1 MAISA
6 QVFTP
11 YFAAEVPAQTF
22 SILVHDVNTG
32 ADYTI
37 PWVYTGGLYYCR
49 GAIFSPVD
57 FGTEFVGVLNNYGT
71 SGAIDAAAFLAAFGT
86 WTWVVTGPN
95 NAIGFSAYVQ
105 NTGNQF
111 YFDQVPPYTLS
122 CGIEFLGLQ
131 FTMYSTPAGGSGPQ
145 RLAAVLF
152 PAATWFPQVRA
163 NDLGLLPSPAQ
174 VSYSPLTADGSIAV
188 VNMSPSPATLP
199 VWWTLYLD
207 GTIGVHGARMQF
219 YRTSKPAWAAAIGV
233 ATGAPYCAL
242 DYPGGW
248 WSLAVLGVP
257 FIIGDQAVA
266 AQYVGAL
273 RIHAGPECPE
283 GMDPIRGLRAP
294 TVSITGAAG
303 GRRDLRLA
311 FLYSGGIFGG
321 SPY

>member
-1 MAISA
+1 MPISA

-22 SILVHDVNTG
+22 SIKIRDVPN
-32 ADYTI
+32 AVDYTI
-37 PWVYTGGLYYCR
+37 PAWVYGGGLYYVR
-49 GAIFSPVD
+49 GGGSDD
-57 FGTEFVGVLNNYGT
+57 FGTAFAATLNAYAT
-71 SGAIDAAAFLAAFGT
+71 SSLFGLPAAFLAAFGT
-86 WTWVVTGPN
+86 WSWTVTAAN
-95 NAIGFSAYVQ
+95 NAKGFTAYLQ
-105 NTGNQF
+105 ATGNRF
-111 YFDQVPPYTLS
+111 YFPS
-122 CGIEFLGLQ
+122 SGFGIDGIQFLGLNWDLASVDVSGDERLLSQ
-131 FTMYSTPAGGSGPQ
+131 F
-145 RLAAVLF
+145 F

-219 YRTSKPAWAAAIGV
+219 YRTAKPAWAAAIGV

-257 FIIGDQAVA
+257 FIIGDQAVSG
-266 AQYVGAL
+266 QYVGAL

-311 FLYSGGIFGG
+311 FLYSGGLSGG

>member
-11 YFAAEVPAQTF
+11 YFAAEVPAQNF
-22 SILVHDVNTG
+22 SFNIRSLNSG
-32 ADYTI
+32 ANYPVT
-37 PWVYTGGLYYCR
+37 WNYTGGLYYCR
-49 GAIFSPVD
+49 GGGIFAD
-57 FGTEFVGVLNNYGT
+57 FGTAFAARLNAY
-71 SGAIDAAAFLAAFGT
+71 AATIPGSAFLGAFGF
-86 WTWVVTGPN
+86 WSWVVTGAS
-95 NAIGFSAYVQ
+95 NATGFAAYLQ
-105 NTGNQF
+105 CTIDQFEFTTGADLVK
-111 YFDQVPPYTLS
+111 YLGLELLVDAIVVPPPPASPT
-122 CGIEFLGLQ
+122 GWGLNA
-131 FTMYSTPAGGSGPQ
+131 T
-145 RLAAVLF
+145 RF

-174 VSYSPLTADGSIAV
+174 VSFSPLTADGSIAV

-257 FIIGDQAVA
+257 FIIGDQAVSG
-266 AQYVGAL
+266 QYVGAL

-311 FLYSGGIFGG
+311 FLYSGGLSGG

>member
-11 YFAAEVPAQTF
+11 YFAAEVPAQNF
-22 SILVHDVNTG
+22 SFTIRDVTNSLNYPVT
-32 ADYTI
+32 
-37 PWVYTGGLYYCR
+37 WNYTGGFYYCR
-49 GAIFSPVD
+49 GGGIFAD
-57 FGTEFVGVLNNYGT
+57 FGTAFAAALNAYAATGP
-71 SGAIDAAAFLAAFGT
+71 GAAFLAAFGT
-86 WTWVVTGPN
+86 WSWTVTGASN
-95 NAIGFSAYVQ
+95 SIGFSAYLRSTINEFEFIAGADLVK
-105 NTGNQF
+105 
-111 YFDQVPPYTLS
+111 YL
-122 CGIEFLGLQ
+122 GIELLVNAVVFPPP
-131 FTMYSTPAGGSGPQ
+131 PASPTGWALYASQ
-145 RLAAVLF
+145 F

-174 VSYSPLTADGSIAV
+174 VSYSALTADGSIAV
-188 VNMSPSPATLP
+188 VNMSPSPANLP

-207 GTIGVHGARMQF
+207 GTIGVHGARMQR
-219 YRTSKPAWAAAIGV
+219 YRTAKPAWAASIGV

-248 WSLAVLGVP
+248 WSLAVLGVS
-257 FIIGDQAVA
+257 FIVGDQAVSA
-266 AQYVGAL
+266 EYVGAL

-311 FLYSGGIFGG
+311 FLYTGGLFGG
-321 SPY
+321 GPY

>member
-22 SILVHDVNTG
+22 SIKIRDVTAGVNY
-32 ADYTI
+32 DFD
-37 PWVYTGGLYYCR
+37 WVYSGGRYYCR
-49 GAIFSPVD
+49 GGGSNVD
-57 FGTEFVGVLNNYGT
+57 FGTAYADALNAYGLT
-71 SGAIDAAAFLAAFGT
+71 GPGAAFGAAFGT
-86 WTWVVTGPN
+86 WSWVVTGAVN
-95 NAIGFSAYVQ
+95 SIGFAGYLQ
-105 NTGNQF
+105 ATGNRF
-111 YFDQVPPYTLS
+111 YFRVAGYGFD
-122 CGIEFLGLQ
+122 GIQFLGLDWDLA
-131 FTMYSTPAGGSGPQ
+131 SVNVSGDERLGS
-145 RLAAVLF
+145 VYF

-188 VNMSPSPATLP
+188 VNMSPSPASLP
-199 VWWTLYLD
+199 EWWTLYLD
-207 GTIGVHGARMQF
+207 GTIGVHGARMQR
-219 YRTSKPAWAAAIGV
+219 YRTAKAAWAAAIGV
-233 ATGAPYCAL
+233 AQYAPYCAL

-257 FIIGDQAVA
+257 FIVGDQAVSG
-266 AQYVGAL
+266 QFVGAL

-294 TVSITGAAG
+294 TVSVTGAAG
-303 GRRDLRLA
+303 GKRDLRLA
-311 FLYSGGIFGG
+311 FLYTGDVQGG

>member
-22 SILVHDVNTG
+22 AISIHDVT
-32 ADYTI
+32 A
-37 PWVYTGGLYYCR
+37 GGDFSFTWAYSGGSFYCR
-49 GAIFSPVD
+49 GGSASVD
-57 FGTEFVGVLNNYGT
+57 FGAAY
-71 SGAIDAAAFLAAFGT
+71 AAALNAYAATGPGATFLTRFGT
-86 WTWVVTGPN
+86 WSWVVTGAVNSIGFAGYLQATGNRFYFNAP
-95 NAIGFSAYVQ
+95 AIGAPS
-105 NTGNQF
+105 
-111 YFDQVPPYTLS
+111 D
-122 CGIEFLGLQ
+122 GIEFLGLDWNL
-131 FTMYSTPAGGSGPQ
+131 SSVDVSGNERLGS
-145 RLAAVLF
+145 VYF

-188 VNMSPSPATLP
+188 VAMSPSPAALP
-199 VWWTLYLD
+199 EWWTLYLD
-207 GTIGVHGARMQF
+207 GTIGVHGARMQR
-219 YRTSKPAWAAAIGV
+219 YRTAKPAWAASIGV
-233 ATGAPYCAL
+233 ATAAPYCAL

-257 FIIGDQAVA
+257 FIIGDQAVSG
-266 AQYVGAL
+266 QYVGKL

-303 GRRDLRLA
+303 GKRDLRLA
-311 FLYSGGIFGG
+311 FLYSGDLAGG

>member
-22 SILVHDVNTG
+22 NFTIVDLNTS
-32 ADYTI
+32 ATYSKS
-37 PWVYTGGLYYCR
+37 WVYAGGLYYCR
-49 GAIFSPVD
+49 GGGIFAD
-57 FGTEFVGVLNNYGT
+57 FG
-71 SGAIDAAAFLAAFGT
+71 AAFAARLNTIAAGDALFLLAFGT
-86 WTWVVTGPN
+86 WSWSAIPL
-95 NAIGFSAYVQ
+95 NAIGFRGRLKSTIHA
-105 NTGNQF
+105 F
-111 YFDQVPPYTLS
+111 
-122 CGIEFLGLQ
+122 EFSVGSDLLKYLGLE
-131 FTMYSTPAGGSGPQ
+131 TGVNSIPVTGGEAIEASQ
-145 RLAAVLF
+145 F

-174 VSYSPLTADGSIAV
+174 VSYSALTADGSIAI
-188 VNMSPSPATLP
+188 VNMSPSPANLP

-207 GTIGVHGARMQF
+207 GTIGVHGARMQR
-219 YRTSKPAWAAAIGV
+219 YRTAKPAWAASIGV
-233 ATGAPYCAL
+233 ATGAAYCAL

-257 FIIGDQAVA
+257 FIIGDQAVTA
-266 AQYVGAL
+266 EYVGAL

-311 FLYSGGIFGG
+311 FLYTGGLFGG
-321 SPY
+321 GPY

>member
-22 SILVHDVNTG
+22 TFTRLDNSTSTPY
-32 ADYTI
+32 AKS
-37 PWVYTGGLYYCR
+37 WVYTGGLYYCR
-49 GAIFSPVD
+49 DGGIFAD
-57 FGTEFVGVLNNYGT
+57 FGAAFAARLNTIAAG
-71 SGAIDAAAFLAAFGT
+71 DAPFLAAFGS
-86 WTWVVTGPN
+86 WSWSAAPL
-95 NAIGFSAYVQ
+95 NAIGLQ
-105 NTGNQF
+105 GKLKC
-111 YFDQVPPYTLS
+111 TLNPFAFVAGS
-122 CGIEFLGLQ
+122 DLLKYLGLEVGP
-131 FTMYSTPAGGSGPQ
+131 SSIPVSGDEV
-145 RLAAVLF
+145 LEAAQF

-188 VNMSPSPATLP
+188 VNMSPSPANLP

-207 GTIGVHGARMQF
+207 GTIGVHGARMQR
-219 YRTSKPAWAAAIGV
+219 YRTAKPAWAASIGV
-233 ATGAPYCAL
+233 ATDAPYCPL

-257 FIIGDQAVA
+257 FIVGDQAVS

-311 FLYSGGIFGG
+311 FLYTGGLFGG
-321 SPY
+321 GPY

>member
-22 SILVHDVNTG
+22 VISIHDVTSPANFNFSW
-32 ADYTI
+32 AYS
-37 PWVYTGGLYYCR
+37 GGCYYCR
-49 GAIFSPVD
+49 GGAYGVD
-57 FGTEFVGVLNNYGT
+57 FGTAYADALNAYGLT
-71 SGAIDAAAFLAAFGT
+71 VPGAGFATAFGT
-86 WTWVVTGPN
+86 WSWVVTGAVN
-95 NAIGFSAYVQ
+95 SIGFAGYLQ
-105 NTGNQF
+105 ATGHRF
-111 YFDQVPPYTLS
+111 YFNAPSIGAPSD
-122 CGIEFLGLQ
+122 GIEFLGLDWD
-131 FTMYSTPAGGSGPQ
+131 SASVDVSGNERLGS
-145 RLAAVLF
+145 VYF

-207 GTIGVHGARMQF
+207 GTIGVHGARMQY
-219 YRTSKPAWAAAIGV
+219 YRTAKPAWAAAIGV
-233 ATGAPYCAL
+233 AQYARYCAL

-257 FIIGDQAVA
+257 FIIGDQAVSG
-266 AQYVGAL
+266 QYVGAL

-311 FLYSGGIFGG
+311 FLYSGGDIGG

>member
-22 SILVHDVNTG
+22 NF
-32 ADYTI
+32 TI
-37 PWVYTGGLYYCR
+37 RNVSTATNYPVTWNYTGGRYYLR
-49 GAIFSPVD
+49 GGGILPD
-57 FGTEFVGVLNNYGT
+57 FGTAFAAALNTYAATIPG
-71 SGAIDAAAFLAAFGT
+71 AAFLASFGT
-86 WTWVVTGPN
+86 WSWTVTGASN
-95 NAIGFSAYVQ
+95 SIGFSAYLKC
-105 NTGNQF
+105 
-111 YFDQVPPYTLS
+111 TLDEFEFIAGS
-122 CGIEFLGLQ
+122 DLVKYLGIELFVNSVALPAP
-131 FTMYSTPAGGSGPQ
+131 STDWALYAS
-145 RLAAVLF
+145 RF

-188 VNMSPSPATLP
+188 VNMSPSPASLP
-199 VWWTLYLD
+199 EWWTLYLD
-207 GTIGVHGARMQF
+207 GTIGVHGARMQR
-219 YRTSKPAWAAAIGV
+219 YRTAKAAWAAAIGV

-257 FIIGDQAVA
+257 FIVGDQAVSG
-266 AQYVGAL
+266 QFVGAL

-294 TVSITGAAG
+294 TVSVTGAAG

-311 FLYSGGIFGG
+311 FLYSGGLTGG

>member
-22 SILVHDVNTG
+22 NFDILDVV
-32 ADYTI
+32 ASVPYSVS
-37 PWVYTGGLYYCR
+37 WVYPGGKYYCR
-49 GAIFSPVD
+49 GALPVD
-57 FGTEFVGVLNNYGT
+57 FGIAFAARLNAYAT
-71 SGAIDAAAFLAAFGT
+71 TDPAFLAAFGT
-86 WTWVVTGPN
+86 WSWTITGAS
-95 NAIGFSAYVQ
+95 NAIGFSAYLQ
-105 NTGNQF
+105 ATGAAF
-111 YFDQVPPYTLS
+111 GFLAGPSSDGLKY
-122 CGIEFLGLQ
+122 LGLE
-131 FTMYSTPAGGSGPQ
+131 AGLISIPSGGDE
-145 RLAAVLF
+145 RLEASQF

-188 VNMSPSPATLP
+188 VNMSPSPASLP
-199 VWWTLYLD
+199 EWWTLYLD
-207 GTIGVHGARMQF
+207 GTIGVHGARMQR
-219 YRTSKPAWAAAIGV
+219 YRTAKPAWAAAIGV

-248 WSLAVLGVP
+248 WSLSVLGVP
-257 FIIGDQAVA
+257 FIVGDQAVSG
-266 AQYVGAL
+266 QFVGAL

-294 TVSITGAAG
+294 TVSVTGAAG

-311 FLYSGGIFGG
+311 FLYSGGLTGG

>member
-22 SILVHDVNTG
+22 NFTILDNSTSTPY
-32 ADYTI
+32 AKS
-37 PWVYTGGLYYCR
+37 WVYTGGLYYCR
-49 GAIFSPVD
+49 GGVVSAD
-57 FGTEFVGVLNNYGT
+57 FGAAFAARLNT
-71 SGAIDAAAFLAAFGT
+71 IASGDGAFLAAFGT
-86 WTWVVTGPN
+86 WSWSAAPL
-95 NAIGFSAYVQ
+95 NAIGLQGKLKSTVHAFGFTAGSDLLKY
-105 NTGNQF
+105 
-111 YFDQVPPYTLS
+111 
-122 CGIEFLGLQ
+122 LGLE
-131 FTMYSTPAGGSGPQ
+131 TGVNSIPVTGGEAIEASQ
-145 RLAAVLF
+145 F

-188 VNMSPSPATLP
+188 VNMSPSPANLP

-207 GTIGVHGARMQF
+207 GTIGVHGARMQR
-219 YRTSKPAWAAAIGV
+219 YRTAKPAWAASIGV
-233 ATGAPYCAL
+233 ATDAPYCPL

-257 FIIGDQAVA
+257 FIVGDQAVS

-303 GRRDLRLA
+303 GKRDLRLA
-311 FLYSGGIFGG
+311 FLYTGGLFGG
-321 SPY
+321 GPY

>member
-11 YFAAEVPAQTF
+11 YFAAEVPAQNF
-22 SILVHDVNTG
+22 SFNIRSLSGGGVFPVTWN
-32 ADYTI
+32 
-37 PWVYTGGLYYCR
+37 YTGGLYYCR
-49 GAIFSPVD
+49 GGGIFAD
-57 FGTEFVGVLNNYGT
+57 FGTGL
-71 SGAIDAAAFLAAFGT
+71 AAALNAYAVSGPGAAFGAAFGF
-86 WTWVVTGPN
+86 WTWVVTGASN
-95 NAIGFSAYVQ
+95 SIGFSAYLKCTLDEFEFT
-105 NTGNQF
+105 TGADLVK
-111 YFDQVPPYTLS
+111 YL
-122 CGIEFLGLQ
+122 GIELLADAIPLPAP
-131 FTMYSTPAGGSGPQ
+131 STDWALYAS
-145 RLAAVLF
+145 RF

-207 GTIGVHGARMQF
+207 GTIGVHGARMQY
-219 YRTSKPAWAAAIGV
+219 YRTAKPAWAAAIGV

-266 AQYVGAL
+266 GEYVGAL

-311 FLYSGGIFGG
+311 FLYSGGLFGG

>member
-22 SILVHDVNTG
+22 NFTINDNSTG
-32 ADYTI
+32 TPYSKT
-37 PWVYTGGLYYCR
+37 WVYNGGLYYCR
-49 GAIFSPVD
+49 GGGIFAD
-57 FGTEFVGVLNNYGT
+57 FGAAFAARLNTIAAG
-71 SGAIDAAAFLAAFGT
+71 DALFLAAFGFWSWSAAPLNAFGLQGKLKCT
-86 WTWVVTGPN
+86 VNSFGFLTGSDLLKYLGLETGVNSIPVTG
-95 NAIGFSAYVQ
+95 GEELEAYQ
-105 NTGNQF
+105 
-111 YFDQVPPYTLS
+111 
-122 CGIEFLGLQ
+122 
-131 FTMYSTPAGGSGPQ
+131 
-145 RLAAVLF
+145 F

-199 VWWTLYLD
+199 EWWTLYLD
-207 GTIGVHGARMQF
+207 GTIGVHGARMQR
-219 YRTSKPAWAAAIGV
+219 YRTAKAAWAASIGV

-257 FIIGDQAVA
+257 FLVGDQAVA
-266 AQYVGAL
+266 AEYVGKL

-303 GRRDLRLA
+303 GKRDLRLA
-311 FLYSGGIFGG
+311 FLYSGGLFGG
-321 SPY
+321 GAY

>member
-11 YFAAEVPAQTF
+11 YFAAEVPAQNF
-22 SILVHDVNTG
+22 SF
-32 ADYTI
+32 TI
-37 PWVYTGGLYYCR
+37 RNVSTATNFPVTWNYTGGLYYCR
-49 GAIFSPVD
+49 GGAIFAD
-57 FGTEFVGVLNNYGT
+57 FGTAFAAALNAYAATIPG
-71 SGAIDAAAFLAAFGT
+71 AAFLTNFGF
-86 WTWVVTGPN
+86 WSWVVTGASN
-95 NAIGFSAYVQ
+95 SIGFSAYLKSTVDEFEFVA
-105 NTGNQF
+105 GSALVK
-111 YFDQVPPYTLS
+111 YL
-122 CGIEFLGLQ
+122 GIELLVNSVSFPAPSTDWGLYASQ
-131 FTMYSTPAGGSGPQ
+131 
-145 RLAAVLF
+145 F

-188 VNMSPSPATLP
+188 VNMSPSPANLP

-207 GTIGVHGARMQF
+207 GTIGVHGARMQR
-219 YRTSKPAWAAAIGV
+219 YRTAKPAWAASIGV
-233 ATGAPYCAL
+233 ATDAPYCPL

-248 WSLAVLGVP
+248 WSLSVLGVP

-283 GMDPIRGLRAP
+283 GMDPIRGLRSP

-311 FLYSGGIFGG
+311 FLYTGGLFGG
-321 SPY
+321 GPY

>member
-6 QVFTP
+6 QVFFP

-22 SILVHDVNTG
+22 SISIHDVTAG
-32 ADYTI
+32 GDFTVT
-37 PWVYTGGLYYCR
+37 WVYTGGCYYCR
-49 GAIFSPVD
+49 GGSSAVD
-57 FGTEFVGVLNNYGT
+57 FG
-71 SGAIDAAAFLAAFGT
+71 AAFAARLNAYAATNATFLARFGT
-86 WTWVVTGPN
+86 WSWVVTGAVN
-95 NAIGFSAYVQ
+95 SIGFAAYLQ
-105 NTGNQF
+105 ATGNRF
-111 YFDQVPPYTLS
+111 YFNVPGIGGPS
-122 CGIEFLGLQ
+122 DGIEFLGLDWNL
-131 FTMYSTPAGGSGPQ
+131 SSVDVSGNERLGS
-145 RLAAVLF
+145 VYF

-188 VNMSPSPATLP
+188 VAMSPSPATLP
-199 VWWTLYLD
+199 EWWTLYLD
-207 GTIGVHGARMQF
+207 GTIGVHGARMQR
-219 YRTSKPAWAAAIGV
+219 YRTAKPAWAAAIGV
-233 ATGAPYCAL
+233 ATDAPYCPL

-257 FIIGDQAVA
+257 FIIGDQAVSG
-266 AQYVGAL
+266 QYVGAL

-294 TVSITGAAG
+294 TVSVTGAAG

-311 FLYSGGIFGG
+311 FLYSGGVAGG

>member
-22 SILVHDVNTG
+22 NF
-32 ADYTI
+32 TI
-37 PWVYTGGLYYCR
+37 FDNSTSTPYAKSWVYTGGLYYCR
-49 GAIFSPVD
+49 GGGIFAD
-57 FGTEFVGVLNNYGT
+57 FGAAFAARLNTIAAG
-71 SGAIDAAAFLAAFGT
+71 DAAFLAAFGSWSWSAIPLNAYGLQGKLKCT
-86 WTWVVTGPN
+86 INPFAFLTG
-95 NAIGFSAYVQ
+95 ADLCKY
-105 NTGNQF
+105 
-111 YFDQVPPYTLS
+111 
-122 CGIEFLGLQ
+122 LGLEVGP
-131 FTMYSTPAGGSGPQ
+131 SSVPVSGDE
-145 RLAAVLF
+145 VLEASQF

-174 VSYSPLTADGSIAV
+174 VSYSALTADGSIAV
-188 VNMSPSPATLP
+188 VNMSPSPANLP

-207 GTIGVHGARMQF
+207 GTIGVHGARMQR
-219 YRTSKPAWAAAIGV
+219 YRTAKPAWAASIGV

-257 FIIGDQAVA
+257 FIIGDQAVSA
-266 AQYVGAL
+266 EYVGAL

-303 GRRDLRLA
+303 GKRDLRLA
-311 FLYSGGIFGG
+311 FLYTGGLFGG
-321 SPY
+321 GPY

>member
-11 YFAAEVPAQTF
+11 YFAAEVPAQNF
-22 SILVHDVNTG
+22 SF
-32 ADYTI
+32 TI
-37 PWVYTGGLYYCR
+37 RNVSTATNYPVTWNYTGGLYYCR
-49 GAIFSPVD
+49 GGGIFAD
-57 FGTEFVGVLNNYGT
+57 FGTAFAAALNAYAATGP
-71 SGAIDAAAFLAAFGT
+71 GAAFLAAFGS
-86 WTWVVTGPN
+86 WSWVVTGASN
-95 NAIGFSAYVQ
+95 SIGFSAYLKC
-105 NTGNQF
+105 
-111 YFDQVPPYTLS
+111 TLD
-122 CGIEFLGLQ
+122 EFEFTAGADLVKYLGLELLVNAVALPAP
-131 FTMYSTPAGGSGPQ
+131 STDWALYASQ
-145 RLAAVLF
+145 F

-188 VNMSPSPATLP
+188 VNMSPSPASLP

-207 GTIGVHGARMQF
+207 GTIGVHGARMQR
-219 YRTSKPAWAAAIGV
+219 YRTAKPAWAASIGV

-283 GMDPIRGLRAP
+283 GMDPIRGLRSP

-303 GRRDLRLA
+303 GKRDLRLA
-311 FLYSGGIFGG
+311 FLYTGGLFGG
-321 SPY
+321 GPY

>member
-22 SILVHDVNTG
+22 VISIHDVTSPANFNFS
-32 ADYTI
+32 
-37 PWVYTGGLYYCR
+37 WVYGGGLYYVR
-49 GAIFSPVD
+49 GGGSDD
-57 FGTEFVGVLNNYGT
+57 FGTGY
-71 SGAIDAAAFLAAFGT
+71 AAALNAYAATGPGAAFGAAFGT
-86 WTWVVTGPN
+86 WTWVVTAAN
-95 NAIGFSAYVQ
+95 NAKGFTAYLQ
-105 NTGNQF
+105 ASGNRF
-111 YFDQVPPYTLS
+111 YFNS
-122 CGIEFLGLQ
+122 SGFGIDGIQFLGLEWDLA
-131 FTMYSTPAGGSGPQ
+131 SVDDSGDE
-145 RLAAVLF
+145 RLFSVYF

-207 GTIGVHGARMQF
+207 GTIGVHGARMQY
-219 YRTSKPAWAAAIGV
+219 YRTSKPAWAASIGV

-311 FLYSGGIFGG
+311 FLYSGGLFGG

>member
-22 SILVHDVNTG
+22 VISIHDVTSPANFNFS
-32 ADYTI
+32 
-37 PWVYTGGLYYCR
+37 WVYGGGLYYVR
-49 GAIFSPVD
+49 GGGSDD
-57 FGTEFVGVLNNYGT
+57 FGTGY
-71 SGAIDAAAFLAAFGT
+71 AAALNAYAATGPGAAFGAAFGT
-86 WTWVVTGPN
+86 WSWTVTAAN
-95 NAIGFSAYVQ
+95 NAKGFTAYLQ
-105 NTGNQF
+105 ATGNRF
-111 YFDQVPPYTLS
+111 YFNS
-122 CGIEFLGLQ
+122 SGFGIDGIQFLGLNWDLASVNVSGDERLLSQ
-131 FTMYSTPAGGSGPQ
+131 F
-145 RLAAVLF
+145 F

-266 AQYVGAL
+266 GQYVGAL

-311 FLYSGGIFGG
+311 FLYSGGLSGG

>member
-22 SILVHDVNTG
+22 TISIHDQTAGGNYSFNLV
-32 ADYTI
+32 YS
-37 PWVYTGGLYYCR
+37 GGGYYVR
-49 GAIFSPVD
+49 GGGSAD
-57 FGTEFVGVLNNYGT
+57 FGTAYAAALNAYAATGP
-71 SGAIDAAAFLAAFGT
+71 GAAFLAAFGT
-86 WTWVVTGPN
+86 WSWTVTAAN
-95 NAIGFSAYVQ
+95 NAKGFTAYLQ
-105 NTGNQF
+105 ATGHKF
-111 YFDQVPPYTLS
+111 YFNSSGFGLD
-122 CGIEFLGLQ
+122 GIEFLGLEWNLQ
-131 FTMYSTPAGGSGPQ
+131 SSTVSGVQ
-145 RLAAVLF
+145 RLTSLNF

-207 GTIGVHGARMQF
+207 GTIGVHGARMQR
-219 YRTSKPAWAAAIGV
+219 YRTAKPAWAAAIGV

-257 FIIGDQAVA
+257 FIVGDQAVSGE
-266 AQYVGAL
+266 YVGAL

-311 FLYSGGIFGG
+311 FLYSGDLFGG
-321 SPY
+321 GIY

>member
-22 SILVHDVNTG
+22 VISIHDVTSPANFNFS
-32 ADYTI
+32 
-37 PWVYTGGLYYCR
+37 WVYGGGLYYVR
-49 GAIFSPVD
+49 GGGSDD
-57 FGTEFVGVLNNYGT
+57 FGTGY
-71 SGAIDAAAFLAAFGT
+71 AAALNAYAATGPGAAFGAAFGT
-86 WTWVVTGPN
+86 WTWVVTAAN
-95 NAIGFSAYVQ
+95 NAKGLTAYLQ
-105 NTGNQF
+105 ASGNRF
-111 YFDQVPPYTLS
+111 YFNS
-122 CGIEFLGLQ
+122 SGFGIDGIQFLGLEWDLA
-131 FTMYSTPAGGSGPQ
+131 SVDDSGDE
-145 RLAAVLF
+145 RLFSVYF

-207 GTIGVHGARMQF
+207 GTIGVHGARMQY
-219 YRTSKPAWAAAIGV
+219 YRTAKPAWAAAIGV
-233 ATGAPYCAL
+233 ATGAYYCAL

-311 FLYSGGIFGG
+311 FLYSGGLFGG

>member
-22 SILVHDVNTG
+22 VISIHDVTSPANFNFS
-32 ADYTI
+32 
-37 PWVYTGGLYYCR
+37 WVYGGGLYYVR
-49 GAIFSPVD
+49 GGGSDD
-57 FGTEFVGVLNNYGT
+57 FGTGY
-71 SGAIDAAAFLAAFGT
+71 AAALNAYAATGPGAAFGAAFGT
-86 WTWVVTGPN
+86 WTWVVTAAN
-95 NAIGFSAYVQ
+95 NAKGFTAYLQ
-105 NTGNQF
+105 ASGNRF
-111 YFDQVPPYTLS
+111 YFNS
-122 CGIEFLGLQ
+122 SGFGIDGIQFLGLNWDLASVDVSGDERLLSQ
-131 FTMYSTPAGGSGPQ
+131 F
-145 RLAAVLF
+145 F

-207 GTIGVHGARMQF
+207 GTIGVHGARMQY
-219 YRTSKPAWAAAIGV
+219 YRTAKPAWAAAIGV

-257 FIIGDQAVA
+257 FIIGDQAVSG
-266 AQYVGAL
+266 QYVGAL

-311 FLYSGGIFGG
+311 FLYSGGLYDG

>member
-22 SILVHDVNTG
+22 SITIRDVPN
-32 ADYTI
+32 AVNYTI

-57 FGTEFVGVLNNYGT
+57 FGAEFVGVLNAYGT
-71 SGAIDAAAFLAAFGT
+71 SIAIDAAAFLAAFGT

-95 NAIGFSAYVQ
+95 NAIGFSAYLQ
-105 NTGNQF
+105 ASGNRF
-111 YFDQVPPYTLS
+111 YFPASGVGFD
-122 CGIEFLGLQ
+122 GIEYLGLEHD
-131 FTMYSTPAGGSGPQ
+131 MASVDVSGNE
-145 RLAAVLF
+145 RLFSVYF

-207 GTIGVHGARMQF
+207 GTIGVHGARMQY
-219 YRTSKPAWAAAIGV
+219 YRTAKPAWAAAIGV

-311 FLYSGGIFGG
+311 FLYSGGLFGG

>member
-22 SILVHDVNTG
+22 NFTIRNISTNT
-32 ADYTI
+32 AFSKS
-37 PWVYTGGLYYCR
+37 WVYSGGLYYCR
-49 GAIFSPVD
+49 GGGIFAD
-57 FGTEFVGVLNNYGT
+57 FGTAFAARLNTIAAG
-71 SGAIDAAAFLAAFGT
+71 DAAFLASFGF
-86 WTWVVTGPN
+86 WSWVVVGAN
-95 NAIGFSAYVQ
+95 NANGFSAYLKCTNDEFEFTAGADLVK
-105 NTGNQF
+105 F
-111 YFDQVPPYTLS
+111 L
-122 CGIEFLGLQ
+122 GIELLVDSIALPFPSTDWAL
-131 FTMYSTPAGGSGPQ
+131 YSS
-145 RLAAVLF
+145 RF

-174 VSYSPLTADGSIAV
+174 VSYSPLTADGSVAV
-188 VNMSPSPATLP
+188 VAMSPSPTALP
-199 VWWTLYLD
+199 EWWTLYLD
-207 GTIGVHGARMQF
+207 GTIGVHGARMQR
-219 YRTSKPAWAAAIGV
+219 YRTAKPDWAASIGV
-233 ATGAPYCAL
+233 ATAAPYCAL

-257 FIIGDQAVA
+257 FIIGDQAVSG
-266 AQYVGAL
+266 QYVGKL

-303 GRRDLRLA
+303 GKRDLRLA
-311 FLYSGGIFGG
+311 FLYSGDLYGG